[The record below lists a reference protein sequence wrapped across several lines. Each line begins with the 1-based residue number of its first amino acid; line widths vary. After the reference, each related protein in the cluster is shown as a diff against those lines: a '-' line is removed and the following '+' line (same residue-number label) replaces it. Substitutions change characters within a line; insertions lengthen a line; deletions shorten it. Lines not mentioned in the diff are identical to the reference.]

1 MHTDCTHMHVWLLK
15 IAAQVN
21 NRFRIKYDNVVV
33 VFFHGLYRTNT
44 EFKSGVQRSV
54 TTCS

>member
-1 MHTDCTHMHVWLLK
+1 MNVWLLK

-21 NRFRIKYDNVVV
+21 NRFSIKYENVVV

-44 EFKSGVQRSV
+44 EFKRLAVQWGPKV
-54 TTCS
+54 CDYL